1 MLIGSMGVE
10 SADCSSDDLPMDDLD
25 TRIRLKAF
33 SFVDELCRRYGTAL
47 PAEILRLGFDFEGSR
62 VPLISPQGIFKPAI
76 LPEVPI
82 SITTVPVVEGKPRPY
97 DDEIGTDG
105 LMRYRYRGKD
115 PTHHDN
121 VGLRLAMQRNI
132 PLIYFYGLVPGR
144 YAAVWPVYIV
154 GDDPYTLT
162 FSVEIGE
169 KQSLLP
175 RSDEDHSELI
185 AEPNTRSYLTV
196 SMQRRLHQQSFRWRV
211 LEAYRQC
218 CAICRLRHAELL
230 EAAHILPDG
239 HPKGE
244 PWVSNGLSLCKL
256 HHAAFDAQILGIR
269 PDLVVEIRKD
279 ILEESD
285 GPLLIHGLKE
295 WHNRKLVVIPHA
307 TRLRPRADFLEERF
321 ELFRKAG

>member
-1 MLIGSMGVE
+1 
-10 SADCSSDDLPMDDLD
+10 MDDLD
-25 TRIRLKAF
+25 TRIRLRAF
-33 SFVDELCRRYGTAL
+33 SFLEDLCSRYGSAL
-47 PAEILRLGFDFEGSR
+47 PREILAVGFDFDGKR

-76 LPEVPI
+76 LLEIPI
-82 SITTVPVVEGKPRPY
+82 SITTVPVVEGKNRPY
-97 DDEIGTDG
+97 ADEIGPDG
-105 LMRYRYRGKD
+105 LMRYKYRGQD
-115 PTHHDN
+115 PMHHDN
-121 VGLRLAMQRNI
+121 VGLRLAMQRHI
-132 PLIYFYGLVPGR
+132 PLVYFYGLVPGS

-154 GDDPYTLT
+154 GDDPGTLA

-169 KQSLLP
+169 KQNLFFDNEEMP
-175 RSDEDHSELI
+175 SESI
-185 AEPNTRSYLTV
+185 AESVTRSYVTV
-196 SMQRRLHQQSFRWRV
+196 STQRRLHQQSFRLRV
-211 LEAYRQC
+211 LEAYHQC

-239 HPKGE
+239 HPRGE

-295 WHNRKLVVIPHA
+295 WHNKKLIVVPHA
-307 TRLRPRADFLEERF
+307 ARLRPRADFLEERY
-321 ELFRKAG
+321 ELFRKAS